1 MAKRRA
7 LSVKVQLKEGRL
19 LLVEGRDE
27 VNLLGRLVEHCLGD
41 HAPIQILD
49 VGSKDNF
56 TANLRGLVVAAQS
69 GPAIRSIGVVRD
81 ADTDP
86 EASFESVCNSLRAV
100 GYEPPAAHSGFSD
113 GDPSV
118 GVFIAP
124 DGLQCGAIEALCRRS
139 VEGEA
144 AVECVEDY
152 LSCLKAR
159 RALQSRNEDKTFA
172 HAYLASMREPVA
184 RVGEGAQQGVWNL
197 SSPAFEELSRFLRNL
212 HSRGSN

>member
-1 MAKRRA
+1 MTKRKAVR
-7 LSVKVQLKEGRL
+7 VQLEEGRL

-27 VNLLGRLVEHCLGD
+27 VNLLGRLVAHCLGD
-41 HAPIQILD
+41 HAAMQILD

-56 TANLRGLVVAAQS
+56 TANLRAIVAAAPS
-69 GPAIRSIGVVRD
+69 GPTIRSIGIVRD

-86 EASFESVCNSLRAV
+86 KASFESVCNSLRTV
-100 GYEPPAAHSGFSD
+100 GYEPPAAHSEFSD

-124 DGLQCGAIEALCRRS
+124 DGLQRGAIEALCRRS

-144 AVECVEDY
+144 AVECVEEY
-152 LSCLKAR
+152 LRCLKAR
-159 RALQSRNEDKTFA
+159 KALQSRNEDKTFA
-172 HAYLASMREPVA
+172 HAYLAAMREPVA

-212 HSRGSN
+212 HSRGST